1 MSKLYTDYFNKTAL
15 TVPSHFI
22 DVKSGETVGVST
34 EILKQIEYH
43 AENQTLNH
51 LLLSALTEYF
61 HPAKKIQLNEDI
73 LVALVEIK
81 QLLQGHQVNNVYASI
96 PTRKVKTNSTH
107 LDIQEVDDILDV
119 FGG

>member
-1 MSKLYTDYFNKTAL
+1 MSKLYTDYSNQTAL

-22 DVKSGETVGVST
+22 DVKSGESLEVST
-34 EILKQIEYH
+34 EIFNQIEYH

-61 HPAKKIQLNEDI
+61 HPTKKRQLNDDI
-73 LVALVEIK
+73 LIELSEIK
-81 QLLQGHQVNNVYASI
+81 QMLQGHQLNSTYVSI
-96 PTRKVKTNSTH
+96 PKKKVQLKSTDVD
-107 LDIQEVDDILDV
+107 LKEVDDILDV

>member
-1 MSKLYTDYFNKTAL
+1 MSKLYTDYFNQTAL

-22 DVKSGETVGVST
+22 DVKSGETVEVST
-34 EILKQIEYH
+34 EIFKQIEYH

-61 HPAKKIQLNEDI
+61 HPTKKRRPNEDI
-73 LVALVEIK
+73 LIELLEIK
-81 QLLQGHQVNNVYASI
+81 QMLQGHQKNNSYVSI
-96 PTRKVKTNSTH
+96 PKKKVQTKSTD
-107 LDIQEVDDILDV
+107 LDIKEVDDILDI